1 MSFTLTMSGIV
12 VGRSELETRD
22 PARRMVRGVFRPGL
36 GYDLTQPIFAL
47 FTASEGDTEA
57 LARYRKARSALKLQL
72 TDSAG
77 TPVRAREIHIRPDAA
92 AAEGTGGLLLE
103 VETDDPAVW
112 NATSQ

>member
-1 MSFTLTMSGIV
+1 MSFTLTMSGVI

-22 PARRMVRGVFRPGL
+22 PATRVVRGAFRPGL

-47 FTASEGDTEA
+47 FTANDGDPEA
-57 LARYRKARSALKLQL
+57 LSKYRKARDALKLEL

-77 TPVRAREIHIRPDAA
+77 TPVRTRQIHIRPDGAA
-92 AAEGTGGLLLE
+92 GGRKSGLLLE
-103 VETDDPAVW
+103 VETDDPTVW